1 MSRRPPR
8 STRPDTLFPSTTLF
22 RSFIA
27 ASKFPSQEDPNMRQ
41 SLLLAA
47 SAFAFTVP
55 SLSAVWA
62 QAPTVVAET
71 EDARLYA
78 FLDNEFAEQLR
89 QHPQLAT
96 RLGKKEGQDRLDA
109 ISEAAELRSAR
120 HTTE

>member
-1 MSRRPPR
+1 
-8 STRPDTLFPSTTLF
+8 
-22 RSFIA
+22 
-27 ASKFPSQEDPNMRQ
+27 MRQ
-41 SLLLAA
+41 SLLLAV

-71 EDARLYA
+71 DDARLYA

-96 RLGKKEGQDRLDA
+96 RLGMKEGQDRLDD
-109 ISEAAELRSAR
+109 ISEAAELRELEWRLGSVAR
-120 HTTE
+120 MK